1 MKTQRNVPTVPAPPT
16 GKPTATHTTQPH
28 APNLVGQVGLIG
40 GAVMLCLVILASATE
55 STAVWIGTGLMGLVW
70 LGLMVIGQIIVDK
83 QGEKP

>member
-1 MKTQRNVPTVPAPPT
+1 MRNKHTPIPATTTSMPTST
-16 GKPTATHTTQPH
+16 SKPH

-55 STAVWIGTGLMGLVW
+55 STGVWIGTGLMGLVW
-70 LGLMVIGQIIVDK
+70 LGLVVIGQIIVDK